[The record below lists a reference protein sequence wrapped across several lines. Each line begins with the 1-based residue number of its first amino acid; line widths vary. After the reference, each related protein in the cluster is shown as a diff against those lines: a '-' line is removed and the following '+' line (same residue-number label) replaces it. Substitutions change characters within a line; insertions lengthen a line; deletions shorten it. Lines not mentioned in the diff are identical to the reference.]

1 MNKEYFK
8 FYCYSTA
15 IVWLM
20 NSYRK
25 GSLNPLDWGKVTLIS
40 FILASIVA
48 YILFPIVLN
57 ELEKI
62 FQK

>member
-1 MNKEYFK
+1 MNKEYFI
-8 FYCYSTA
+8 FYCYSTV

-25 GSLNPLDWGKVTLIS
+25 GSLNPLDWGEATLIS
-40 FILASIVA
+40 FILVSIVA
-48 YILFPIVLN
+48 YILLPSILN
-57 ELEKI
+57 QLEKF